1 MIRRDDEN
9 NKPIAI
15 LTRFLRGG
23 ALIAMVETEQSIEYQ
38 QGGRDEKSER
48 PSAI

>member
-1 MIRRDDEN
+1 
-9 NKPIAI
+9 
-15 LTRFLRGG
+15 
-23 ALIAMVETEQSIEYQ
+23 MVETEQSIEYQ